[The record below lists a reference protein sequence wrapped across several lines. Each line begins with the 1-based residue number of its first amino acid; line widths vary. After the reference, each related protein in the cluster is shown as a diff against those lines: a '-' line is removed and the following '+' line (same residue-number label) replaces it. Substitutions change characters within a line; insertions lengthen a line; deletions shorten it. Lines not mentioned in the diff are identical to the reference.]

1 MERRATATIAVIM
14 AITMISGGA
23 IIILTDSSEN
33 DGRPII
39 YTSMNWQKEM
49 VQEIVGEDYA
59 VHSFIGAGKDPH
71 AYEGTVTDAA
81 RIERASAYFYIGAGT
96 AWEDRYVDV
105 AADNGVSSYDCF
117 HGAGIKPYLGG
128 CAHEDH
134 DHAGGAEAVDLHV
147 WTSPWNLTAMAGYV
161 RDVMENIDPARADE
175 FNAGYYRY
183 VNGEGGTEAL
193 ELLATEKLK
202 ALAKEKAIEGEELM
216 LVVWHGSWGYLLRDC
231 GIDQHSIEGLT
242 DSTFGPIIG
251 LEELNH
257 GEPFKIF
264 VGTEAERS
272 NASKAAPNCETVL
285 VNPLSGNWLDALGDA
300 IGKISEGLIEGEH

>member
-1 MERRATATIAVIM
+1 MERRVTATIALIM
-14 AITMISGGA
+14 AFSMVSGGA
-23 IIILTDSSEN
+23 VIILTDSSES
-33 DGRPII
+33 DGRPMI

-59 VHSFIGAGKDPH
+59 VHSLIGAGKDPH
-71 AYEGTVTDAA
+71 TYTETPKDAA
-81 RIERASAYFYIGAGT
+81 RIEGAVAYFYIGAGM
-96 AWEDRYVDV
+96 AWEDRYVNV
-105 AADNGVSSYDCF
+105 AADNGVRSLDLF
-117 HGAGIKPYLGG
+117 HGAGIEPYTGG
-128 CAHEDH
+128 CAHEGH
-134 DHAGGAEAVDLHV
+134 DHGAVDLHV

-161 RDVMENIDPARADE
+161 RDEMKRIDPSRADD
-175 FNAGYYRY
+175 FDAGYDRY
-183 VNGEGGTEAL
+183 VYGEGGTKAL

-202 ALAKEKAIEGEELM
+202 ALADEKAVEGEELM

-242 DSTFGPIIG
+242 DPAFGRVIG

-257 GEPFKIF
+257 GEPFRIF

-272 NASKAAPNCETVL
+272 NASKAAPGCETVL